1 MQLVQQA
8 LPLARS
14 SMIAKHLLQRV
25 YGTMITAAR
34 SPLEARVIVD
44 RAESTLGWDDAC
56 AFCQIMLSVP
66 ATIACAR
73 AGDLT
78 HAERHLAAA
87 ERSALLWQ
95 GTSWEAAIAEA
106 RAAVAAASGDP
117 VTACQQLHAATKQF
131 RRAGQPLDAD
141 RVELALA
148 SGC

>member
-1 MQLVQQA
+1 MQQA
-8 LPLARS
+8 FPLARS

-25 YGTMITAAR
+25 FGTMITAAR

-78 HAERHLAAA
+78 HA
-87 ERSALLWQ
+87 
-95 GTSWEAAIAEA
+95 
-106 RAAVAAASGDP
+106 RASPRG
-117 VTACQQLHAATKQF
+117 
-131 RRAGQPLDAD
+131 RRAIGP
-141 RVELALA
+141 ALA
-148 SGC
+148 GHLVGGGDGGGTRRGGGGER

>member
-1 MQLVQQA
+1 MRLVQEA
-8 LPLARS
+8 FPLARS

-25 YGTMITAAR
+25 FGTMITAAR

-73 AGDLT
+73 AGDMA
-78 HAERHLAAA
+78 HARRHLEAA

-95 GTSWEAAIAEA
+95 GTAWEASISEA
-106 RAAVAAASGDP
+106 RAAVATASGDP
-117 VTACQQLHAATKQF
+117 ETACRQLHSATERF
-131 RRAGQPLDAD
+131 RRAGQPLDAA
-141 RVELALA
+141 RVELAMA
-148 SGC
+148 GC